1 MKCVIEVPKGRE
13 TDFRWYMDQ
22 LEAKVLEE
30 SDNLVY
36 QVIPDYM
43 IRQELEKYKKA
54 HPAIGNYFKDEDLIK
69 DATEF
74 LQDEANDAPAVE
86 ADAMKKRVQEGISL
100 SLEDALA
107 DAEQIEHFKKDPN
120 LTPEAVEKARKYLL
134 EDGIHAW
141 DVSYMKSSIFSILEQ
156 TENINRIIWKQNKI
170 VYKLATELRSA
181 LSDAEKAIFL
191 ADPKKPLDESLGN
204 FLLSKDFD
212 PDNLTKAPATAEEQ
226 EKAREIVPALR
237 KFSEKMEQILMNLRD
252 GSEKPFR
259 ANPLIQYLD
268 AARELK
274 PFLPET
280 VALRTDFSPEE
291 AKTPQEKETYEN
303 LQEHMRLLDAL
314 RGHKVTDFDPL
325 DYLLD
330 DKEPP
335 ALDSIRPDP
344 FTAAYPVITEPMR
357 ETYTVDRDNLD
368 YDALNKRVAVKLLDH
383 DADRSVFHDF
393 ATLASSFGV
402 PAQNE
407 AERKAAVDQYTEE
420 LIRAA
425 RAEFAMRAFETIP
438 GVSMGQ
444 IETAQKYLFEEH
456 LLPYDAHKTRHAL
469 YQSLMALKDTP
480 KANETLSRDWFTE
493 TLPAC
498 LNRIKE
504 AETQMEKALFL
515 VNPKHQ
521 SDEYAGAFL
530 LTNDLHPFHA
540 PVQKEKLIQNAQKA
554 YAKLG
559 SLCDLEDTFHHILE
573 QAEPAPK
580 DATYDPALVQC
591 ALLYQDA
598 AKNLADTLGSNSIGM
613 RKIFFVD
620 ELPAECREPYQEGEK
635 KLDVLR
641 GRVEPEGKESL
652 AEKTLREIYTR
663 DANVFSYDDLNTRA
677 VAQLQQMGASDKTIK
692 EVAKIAQT
700 INPNIKDTKAYT
712 KQLTEQAK
720 AFTQKKNRA

>member
-13 TDFRWYMDQ
+13 TDFRWYMNQ
-22 LEAKVLEE
+22 LEAKILEE

-36 QVIPDYM
+36 QVIPDRM

-86 ADAMKKRVQEGISL
+86 ADVMKKRVQEGISL

-107 DAEQIEHFKKDPN
+107 DAEQIEHFKNDPT
-120 LTPEAVEKARKYLL
+120 LTPEDVEKARKYLL

-141 DVSYMKSSIFSILEQ
+141 DASYMKASIFSILEQ

-170 VYKLATELRSA
+170 VYKLATELRSVLA
-181 LSDAEKAIFL
+181 DAEKAIFL

-212 PDNLTKAPATAEEQ
+212 PDNLTKAPATAEAQ

-259 ANPLIQYLD
+259 ADPLIQYLD

-291 AKTPQEKETYEN
+291 AKTLQEKETYERIQKSMN
-303 LQEHMRLLDAL
+303 VLDAL
-314 RGHKVTDFDPL
+314 RNRHPEHL
-325 DYLLD
+325 DLADVVEQAKEMGNAPWAERLSVDELYTLTEAMENAYILD
-330 DKEPP
+330 K
-335 ALDSIRPDP
+335 
-344 FTAAYPVITEPMR
+344 
-357 ETYTVDRDNLD
+357 DNLD
-368 YDALNKRVAVKLLDH
+368 YDELNKRAAFEFMDYHDQSRSGLQGIAEITTLFKQPQPEKTREEAV
-383 DADRSVFHDF
+383 
-393 ATLASSFGV
+393 
-402 PAQNE
+402 E
-407 AERKAAVDQYTEE
+407 QYTDV
-420 LIRAA
+420 LVDAVS
-425 RAEFAMRAFETIP
+425 AEATMRKFEGIP
-438 GVSMGQ
+438 GVAVNQ
-444 IETAQKYLFEEH
+444 IETAKKYLFEEH
-456 LLPYDAHKTRHAL
+456 LLPDAAHGSRHDL
-469 YQSLMALKDTP
+469 YQALMDLKDTP
-480 KANETLSRDWFTE
+480 RAGENLSREWFTQTFPSCINQVKENETR
-493 TLPAC
+493 
-498 LNRIKE
+498 
-504 AETQMEKALFL
+504 MEKELFL
-515 VNPKHQ
+515 ENPKMK
-521 SDEYAGAFL
+521 SNEYAGAFL
-530 LTNDLHPFHA
+530 LTDRLNPFYESE
-540 PVQKEKLIQNAQKA
+540 QKEELIQDAQKV

-559 SLCDLEDTFHHILE
+559 NLCNLEDTFHHILE

-613 RKIFFVD
+613 RKTFFVD
-620 ELPAECREPYQEGEK
+620 ELSAECRDPYQEGEK

-652 AEKTLREIYTR
+652 AEKTMREIYTR

-692 EVAKIAQT
+692 EVAKIAKT
-700 INPNIKDTKAYT
+700 INPNIKDAKAYT

-720 AFTQKKNRA
+720 VFTQKKNRA

>member
-13 TDFRWYMDQ
+13 TDFHLLMAQ

-86 ADAMKKRVQEGISL
+86 ADVMKKRVQEGISL
-100 SLEDALA
+100 ILEDSLA
-107 DAEQIEHFKKDPN
+107 DAEQLERFKKDPN

-170 VYKLATELRSA
+170 VYKLATELRSV

-226 EKAREIVPALR
+226 KKAREIVPALR

-274 PFLPET
+274 PFLPEI

-393 ATLASSFGV
+393 ATLASSLGV

-515 VNPKHQ
+515 ANPKHQ

-540 PVQKEKLIQNAQKA
+540 QVQKEKLIQNAQKA

-559 SLCDLEDTFHHILE
+559 SLCDLEDTFHHIFE
-573 QAEPAPK
+573 QAEPTPK

-635 KLDVLR
+635 RLDVLR

-652 AEKTLREIYTR
+652 AEKTMREIYTR

>member
-13 TDFRWYMDQ
+13 TDFRWYMYQ
-22 LEAKVLEE
+22 LEAKILEE

-36 QVIPDYM
+36 QVIPDRM

-107 DAEQIEHFKKDPN
+107 DAEQLEHFMNDPA
-120 LTPEAVEKARKYLL
+120 LTPEAVDKAEKYLL

-141 DVSYMKSSIFSILEQ
+141 DASYMKASIFSILEQ

-170 VYKLATELRSA
+170 VYKLANDLRSTLA
-181 LSDAEKAIFL
+181 DAEKAIFL

-259 ANPLIQYLD
+259 ADPLIQYLD

-274 PFLPET
+274 PFLPDN

-291 AKTPQEKETYEN
+291 AKTPQEKETYERIQKSMN
-303 LQEHMRLLDAL
+303 FLDAL
-314 RGHKVTDFDPL
+314 RNRHKDHLDLIDVLEQAAELDGDKLSEKLTIDALCNIQEAMNNAYMTD
-325 DYLLD
+325 
-330 DKEPP
+330 
-335 ALDSIRPDP
+335 
-344 FTAAYPVITEPMR
+344 T
-357 ETYTVDRDNLD
+357 DNLN
-368 YDALNKRVAVKLLDH
+368 YDALNKRAAFELMNRCES
-383 DADRSVFHDF
+383 RSSLQ
-393 ATLASSFGV
+393 ALAEIANRFRMV
-402 PAQNE
+402 PQTE
-407 AERKAAVDQYTEE
+407 KTQEPFVEQYTNE
-420 LIRAA
+420 LVDATF
-425 RAEFAMRAFETIP
+425 AEFAMQKFEETP
-438 GVSMGQ
+438 DVSVSQ
-444 IETAQKYLFEEH
+444 VDTAKKYLFEEH
-456 LLPYDAHKTRHAL
+456 LLPDAAHGSRHDL
-469 YQSLMALKDTP
+469 YQALMDLKDTP
-480 KANETLSRDWFTE
+480 RAGETLSREWFTKTFPSCINQVKENE
-493 TLPAC
+493 T
-498 LNRIKE
+498 R
-504 AETQMEKALFL
+504 MEKELFL
-515 VNPKHQ
+515 ENPRLQ
-521 SDEYAGAFL
+521 SSEYAGAFL
-530 LTNDLHPFHA
+530 LTDRLNPFYA
-540 PVQKEKLIQNAQKA
+540 PEQKENLIQESQQA

-559 SLCDLEDTFHHILE
+559 NLCNLEDTFHHILE

-613 RKIFFVD
+613 RKTFFVD
-620 ELPAECREPYQEGEK
+620 ELPTECQEPYQKGEK

-652 AEKTLREIYTR
+652 AEKTMREIYTR

-700 INPNIKDTKAYT
+700 INPNIKDAKAYT

>member
-13 TDFRWYMDQ
+13 TDFRLLMAQ

-107 DAEQIEHFKKDPN
+107 DAEQLERFKKDPD

-181 LSDAEKAIFL
+181 LADAEKAIFL

-259 ANPLIQYLD
+259 ADPLIQYLD

-280 VALRTDFSPEE
+280 IALRTDFSPEE

-344 FTAAYPVITEPMR
+344 FTASHPMITEPMR

-393 ATLASSFGV
+393 ATLASSLGV

-407 AERKAAVDQYTEE
+407 AEQKAAVDQYTEE

-425 RAEFAMRAFETIP
+425 RAEFAMRRFETTP

-456 LLPYDAHKTRHAL
+456 LLPETAYGSRHNL
-469 YQSLMALKDTP
+469 YQALMDLKDTP
-480 KANETLSRDWFTE
+480 RANETLSREWFTK
-493 TLPAC
+493 TFPSC
-498 LNRIKE
+498 INQVKE
-504 AETQMEKALFL
+504 NETQMEKSLFL
-515 VNPKHQ
+515 RDPMRKSN
-521 SDEYAGAFL
+521 EYAGVFL
-530 LTNDLHPFHA
+530 LTADLRPFYA
-540 PVQKEKLIQNAQKA
+540 QVQKEALIQKAQKA

-559 SLCDLEDTFHHILE
+559 SLCNLEDTFHHILE
-573 QAEPAPK
+573 QAEPAQK
-580 DATYDPALVQC
+580 GATYDPALIQC

-613 RKIFFVD
+613 RKTFFVD

-652 AEKTLREIYTR
+652 AEKTMREIYTK

-677 VAQLQQMGASDKTIK
+677 VAQLQQIGASDKTIK
-692 EVAKIAQT
+692 EVAKIAKT
-700 INPNIKDTKAYT
+700 LNPNIKDAKAYT